1 MPYYRVITP
10 KNELDFDTRQ
20 EIATGFTDVHCG
32 ISAAPR
38 NFVHV
43 EFMETDKPGVI
54 DDSHGAGQFSY
65 DTKYYIA
72 GGNRAGR
79 PQEVKDQILNGLI
92 EKFCEVTGISK
103 NDVSGHISEAPA
115 KWTMEGGHVLPDP
128 GEEPPE
134 WYAAD
139 AVAASGS

>member
-10 KNELDFDTRQ
+10 KNELDFDKRQ

-79 PQEVKDQILNGLI
+79 PQEIKDQILNGLI
-92 EKFCEVTGISK
+92 GKFGKGEIK
-103 NDVSGHISEAPA
+103 
-115 KWTMEGGHVLPDP
+115 MEEL
-128 GEEPPE
+128 
-134 WYAAD
+134 YIYTYI
-139 AVAASGS
+139 